1 MADGDRKA
9 AGDKVRREVL
19 GDQWVEP
26 QVQRAKGDPFRQ
38 LIQDYLN
45 DNCWG
50 YVWTRGGIDRKTRS
64 MLNLAMLTA
73 LDKQQELAGH
83 VRGALRNGCT
93 PEEIRDSLIQVAI
106 YAGIPA
112 GVEAFRIARKVLMEE
127 GRLGAP

>member
-93 PEEIRDSLIQVAI
+93 REEIAEVLLHATV
-106 YAGIPA
+106 YAGTPC
-112 GVEAFRIARKVLMEE
+112 GVAAFRTAATVFDEMDGKK
-127 GRLGAP
+127 